1 METASYE
8 SHGNNV
14 AGEHAMPRALAATG
28 TTTLGVDASF
38 KYGRATKNVETLGWS
53 VCGCGAPFTPG
64 TVLDPFAGTGTT
76 LAVADLHGRDA
87 IGIDIDARNQQLYE
101 QRRAECAR
109 NLFDS
114 PMPDTNQLDLF
125 GGVA

>member
-1 METASYE
+1 MTFTEPPAW
-8 SHGNNV
+8 HQ
-14 AGEHAMPRALAATG
+14 HAA
-28 TTTLGVDASF
+28 
-38 KYGRATKNVETLGWS
+38 
-53 VCGCGAPFTPG
+53 C
-64 TVLDPFAGTGTT
+64 AGTGTT

-87 IGIDIDARNQQLYE
+87 IGIDIDARNPLLYE

>member
-1 METASYE
+1 MREGVSVGFQVRNWSAN
-8 SHGNNV
+8 G
-14 AGEHAMPRALAATG
+14 AAKGDNSVTRS
-28 TTTLGVDASF
+28 AP
-38 KYGRATKNVETLGWS
+38 TLGWTD
-53 VCGCGAPFTPG
+53 CGCGAPFTPG

-87 IGIDIDARNQQLYE
+87 IGIDIDARNPLLYE

-114 PMPDTNQLDLF
+114 PMPDANQLDLF

>member
-1 METASYE
+1 MERSERTDN
-8 SHGNNV
+8 GL
-14 AGEHAMPRALAATG
+14 PALQPIAHP
-28 TTTLGVDASF
+28 
-38 KYGRATKNVETLGWS
+38 GRASNGGGERVTIRGTWGTNIDTLGWS
-53 VCGCGAPFTPG
+53 DCGCGAPFTPG

-87 IGIDIDARNQQLYE
+87 IGIDIDARNPLLYE

-114 PMPDTNQLDLF
+114 PMPDANQLDLF

>member
-1 METASYE
+1 MT
-8 SHGNNV
+8 V
-14 AGEHAMPRALAATG
+14 AD
-28 TTTLGVDASF
+28 LGVWGGTSERER
-38 KYGRATKNVETLGWS
+38 RAMRSAIIGY
-53 VCGCGAPFTPG
+53 
-64 TVLDPFAGTGTT
+64 VLDVFAGTGTT

-114 PMPDTNQLDLF
+114 PMPDANQLDLF